1 MTTKTKN
8 PTALEWVGWYME
20 CKLSDPHLLNS
31 VYSFA
36 NHCGYE
42 EAEFYRNYASF
53 DALEKDIFDQFAK
66 NTLALL
72 NKDNSYDTL
81 GPKDKY
87 LSFLFTFIETLTAN
101 RSFVLLCLDNKKNGI
116 ATLGKLNKLKSTF
129 DQYIKGLDIETWDT
143 KHERLEKLQ
152 QKSKTEVAWTHLL
165 TILRFWMT
173 DSSPSFEKTDLF
185 IEKSVR
191 ASFDL
196 LDISKTKSIVD
207 LAKFLVKEV
216 RHA

>member
-1 MTTKTKN
+1 M
-8 PTALEWVGWYME
+8 
-20 CKLSDPHLLNS
+20 
-31 VYSFA
+31 
-36 NHCGYE
+36 
-42 EAEFYRNYASF
+42 EFYKHYASF
-53 DALEKDIFDQFAK
+53 EALEKDIFDQFAK
-66 NTLALL
+66 NTIALL
-72 NKDNSYDTL
+72 NKDESYGTL

-87 LSFLFTFIETLTAN
+87 LSFLFTFFETLTAN
-101 RSFVLLCLDNKKNGI
+101 RSFVLLCLDLKKNGF
-116 ATLGKLNKLKSTF
+116 ATLGKLKKLKSTF
-129 DQYIKGLDIETWDT
+129 DHYITGLDIETWDT

-173 DSSPSFEKTDLF
+173 DSSPAFEKTDLF

-196 LDISKTKSIVD
+196 LDISKTKSVVD

-216 RHA
+216 RHS